1 MNLSDEGMESRRS
14 EIDGFECY
22 RALSRFSTLTHSI
35 VWDTLSPVST
45 PEPSPPI
52 DPGRRSE
59 LIDLQEAADR
69 LGVHY
74 QTAYRWVRTGRLTAS
89 MFDGKYLVEPSA
101 LDVARASRATPKAP
115 SPPGDARVSRDAEAM
130 HTALVGGD
138 DVSADR
144 IARTL
149 VDQGLPI
156 IDLIERVLAPPLRRI
171 GQAWHEG
178 RLTIWVERRASTMV
192 ERILADVSTNPRGRR
207 RGTAMVAAVTG
218 DRHTLPT
225 TMAAVVLR
233 DANWQVHHLGADM
246 PPEELIA
253 FCEEHTVDV
262 AVISSTNSDVADV
275 AADTVERLEAAGTP
289 ALLGGPGSSLRD
301 LLALAVERTRP

>member
-1 MNLSDEGMESRRS
+1 M
-14 EIDGFECY
+14 
-22 RALSRFSTLTHSI
+22 
-35 VWDTLSPVST
+35 ST
-45 PEPSPPI
+45 PALPGPI
-52 DPGRRSE
+52 DPGQRSD
-59 LIDLQEAADR
+59 LLDLQEAADR

-74 QTAYRWVRTGRLTAS
+74 QTAYRWVRNGRLPAS
-89 MFDGKYLVEPSA
+89 MLDGKYLVEPAA
-101 LDVARASRATPKAP
+101 LEAARASKATPKAP
-115 SPPGDARVSRDAEAM
+115 SPPGDARVNRDAEAM
-130 HTALVGGD
+130 HTALLGGD
-138 DVSADR
+138 GVAADR

-156 IDLIERVLAPPLRRI
+156 IDMIERVLAPPLRRI

-246 PPEELIA
+246 PPQELID
-253 FCEEHTVDV
+253 FCEEHAVDV
-262 AVISSTNSDVADV
+262 AVISSTNSDAADV
-275 AADTVERLEAAGTP
+275 AADTVRRLEAAGTP
-289 ALLGGPGSSLRD
+289 ALLGGPGSSLVS
-301 LLALAVERTRP
+301 LLEMAAERSRS

>member
-1 MNLSDEGMESRRS
+1 MSS
-14 EIDGFECY
+14 
-22 RALSRFSTLTHSI
+22 
-35 VWDTLSPVST
+35 
-45 PEPSPPI
+45 PEPSPPL
-52 DPGRRSE
+52 DPGQRPD
-59 LIDLQEAADR
+59 LLDLQAAADE

-74 QTAYRWVRTGRLTAS
+74 QTAYRWVRNGRLPAS
-89 MFDGKYLVEPSA
+89 LIDGKYLVERAA
-101 LDVARASRATPKAP
+101 LDAARASRATPKAP
-115 SPPGDARVSRDAEAM
+115 SPPGDARVARDADAM

-138 DVSADR
+138 EVAAGR

-149 VDQGLPI
+149 VDQGLPL

-207 RGTAMVAAVTG
+207 RGTAMVAAVSG

-225 TMAAVVLR
+225 TMATVVLR

-246 PPEELIA
+246 PPRELID
-253 FCEEHTVDV
+253 FCAEHAVDV
-262 AVISSTNSDVADV
+262 AVISSTNSEVADV
-275 AADTVERLEAAGTP
+275 AADTAARLEAAGTP
-289 ALLGGPGSSLRD
+289 TILGGPGSSLHD
-301 LLALAVERTRP
+301 LLDRAAARTRS